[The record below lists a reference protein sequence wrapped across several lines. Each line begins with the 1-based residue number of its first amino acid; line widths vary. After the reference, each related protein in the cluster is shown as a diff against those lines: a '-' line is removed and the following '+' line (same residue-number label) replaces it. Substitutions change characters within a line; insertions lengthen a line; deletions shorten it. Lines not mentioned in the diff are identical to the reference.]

1 MHNVTFHSQVVSTE
15 DVPAGMTEL
24 DIVNTANYFREET
37 PTWWIFLLFEYWKTK
52 QVKMALKKPRA

>member
-1 MHNVTFHSQVVSTE
+1 MKKNQKFLKRKMRNVTFHSQVVSTE

-37 PTWWIFLLFEYWKTK
+37 PT
-52 QVKMALKKPRA
+52 